1 LGKTEMDGTEQTIFE
16 NTELGEYSGYIFL
29 DALESGDSITIRIYI
44 RDPEDGNYKKFIE
57 ETFTGK
63 LNTPV
68 VRITPII
75 GKVGVK
81 VTAEQ
86 TSGSYKTITH
96 TWFKR

>member
-1 LGKTEMDGTEQTIFE
+1 MDGTEQIIFE

-29 DALESGDSITIRIYI
+29 DAMESGDSITIRIYI
-44 RDPEDGNYKKFIE
+44 KDPEDNNYKKFLE
-57 ETFTGK
+57 ETFTGE

-75 GKVGVK
+75 GKIGIK
-81 VTAEQ
+81 VTAQQ
-86 TSGSYKTITH
+86 TSGTYKTITH